1 MPRSQATPSGPQR
14 NPDPFDA
21 LFLRE
26 YGRVVSVAGRVL
38 ADRAEAEDVAQE
50 VFINFHR
57 RHPADATYAAG
68 WLHSAAV
75 HTALNRIRG
84 RRRRTQREVKH
95 EQGRS
100 SSPDPQDLVEV
111 AEQRRLVREALQRL
125 SSKQASVLVLRY
137 SGLSYAEVGQ
147 ALGVGTGQVGTL
159 LRRAEA
165 ALKKEF
171 ERSGTSV

>member
-1 MPRSQATPSGPQR
+1 MPRSDPTASGPQKKS
-14 NPDPFDA
+14 DPFDA

-26 YGRVVSVAGRVL
+26 YGRVVAVAGRVL

-57 RHPADATYAAG
+57 RHPADAPYAAG

-84 RRRRTQREVKH
+84 RRRRTQREVTH
-95 EQGRS
+95 ERDRS
-100 SSPDPQDLVEV
+100 NSLDPQDLVEV
-111 AEQRRLVREALQRL
+111 AEQRRLVRVALQRL
-125 SSKQASVLVLRY
+125 SRKQASVLALRY
-137 SGLSYAEVGQ
+137 SGLTYAEVGQ
-147 ALGVGTGQVGTL
+147 ALGVATGQVGTM